1 MTKGQMDSAW
11 LCHRVHAA
19 IRVLPVLPFPAEKE
33 RLPKDGVYL
42 LFEKGETGHNS
53 ARIVRVGSHTGS
65 GNLPKRLR
73 EHTTANKDR
82 SIFRKNIGRALL
94 NRVQDPFLEQW
105 NWDLTSKEKRA
116 LYGPRLD
123 AARQET
129 VEEAATSYIIE
140 NLSFAVIA
148 VADRTVRLSLEKA
161 LIASVAQC
169 PDCGSS
175 SDWLGKYS
183 PVGTIRTSGLWL
195 KQHLRGET
203 LTTSQ
208 LDWLQRSIHAR

>member
-1 MTKGQMDSAW
+1 MDSAG

-19 IRVLPVLPFPAEKE
+19 IRVLPVLPFPAENE
-33 RLPKDGVYL
+33 RLAKDGVYL
-42 LFEKGETGHNS
+42 LFEKGETGHNG

-65 GNLPKRLR
+65 GNLPNRLK

-105 NWDLTSKEKRA
+105 DWDLTSKEKRA

-123 AARQET
+123 AARQEAT
-129 VEEAATSYIIE
+129 EEAVTRYVIG

-148 VADRTVRLSLEKA
+148 VADRTARLSLEKA
-161 LIASVAQC
+161 LIATVAQC
-169 PDCGSS
+169 PGCGSS
-175 SDWLGKYS
+175 SDWLGMFS
-183 PVGTIRTSGLWL
+183 PVGSIRTSGLWL

-203 LTTSQ
+203 VTASQ
-208 LDWLQRSIHAR
+208 LEWLQRSIRAQ